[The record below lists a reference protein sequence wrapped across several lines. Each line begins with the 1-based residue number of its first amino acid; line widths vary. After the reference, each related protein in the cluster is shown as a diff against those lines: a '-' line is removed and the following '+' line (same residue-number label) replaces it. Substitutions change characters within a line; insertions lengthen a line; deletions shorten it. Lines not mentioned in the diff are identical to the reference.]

1 MSSYNKGM
9 NNESNKCGNCGTTC
23 SSCGRPW
30 VICKQDGGCNCNK
43 CGNIKFCEYG
53 RMANGCIREKQPGCP
68 MQAVIPSVTV
78 ESIEGIKNLADCLVH
93 VADINTTFYID
104 DKHRPIITW
113 AGPIDI
119 PGYDMEN
126 NPNNYR
132 DQIVT
137 DTANQMAV
145 IYDKSG
151 NGYIFGL
158 ATELNDITLDS
169 VLENG
174 DTATHKTI
182 KIVGELD
189 SRDFSVVSESQFATQ
204 KILANGSADVQ
215 ITSDG
220 TFRIEYNPEIGN
232 PTFLSIRVEEGTPV
246 VSMSD
251 DMKDAF
257 IAALGI

>member
-1 MSSYNKGM
+1 M
-9 NNESNKCGNCGTTC
+9 NNNSNNCGGCGTTC
-23 SSCGRPW
+23 SECGRPW
-30 VICKQDGGCNCNK
+30 AICKQDGGCGCNK
-43 CGNIKFCEYG
+43 CKDIKFCEYG

-93 VADINTTFYID
+93 VSDINTTFYID

-119 PGYDMEN
+119 PGYNMEG

-137 DTANQMAV
+137 DVANKTAV

-158 ATELNDITLDS
+158 ATELNNITLNS

-174 DTATHKTI
+174 DTAVHKTI
-182 KIVGELD
+182 KIESENEGQ
-189 SRDFSVVSESQFATQ
+189 DFSVINEAVFSTQ
-204 KILANGSADVQ
+204 KVSSAGSSHVQ

-220 TFRIEYNPEIGN
+220 TFYIAYDPESGT

-251 DMKDAF
+251 NMKDAF
-257 IAALGI
+257 RAALGI